1 MQLYHFI
8 IRVPKEHSS
17 FIYFQMEACEGLGFY
32 STLNF
37 LPGQSYRDI
46 DIKGSIELKEETLNL
61 LSGLKD
67 STRLEFIKDEVI
79 IEH

>member
-32 STLNF
+32 STLDF
-37 LPGQSYRDI
+37 LPGQSYRDV
-46 DIKGSIELKEETLNL
+46 DIKGAIELKEETLNL

>member
-1 MQLYHFI
+1 MQLFHFI

-46 DIKGSIELKEETLNL
+46 DIKGALELKAEALNL
-61 LSGLKD
+61 LNGLKD
-67 STRLEFIKDEVI
+67 STKLEFLKNEVI
-79 IEH
+79 VDS